1 MSPFGGDPRKLMKK
15 LQEQQERVQQEI
27 AALEIE
33 ATAGGGMVRV
43 VLDGEKRVK
52 TLTIDP
58 EVVSKDDVEMLQDLV
73 TAAIN
78 EAARRVDEAVRDKI
92 GQLTAGLKIP
102 GMPGMF

>member
-1 MSPFGGDPRKLMKK
+1 MNPFGGDPRKLMKK

-52 TLTIDP
+52 ALTIDP

-73 TAAIN
+73 TAAFN

-92 GQLTAGLKIP
+92 GQMTAGLNIP